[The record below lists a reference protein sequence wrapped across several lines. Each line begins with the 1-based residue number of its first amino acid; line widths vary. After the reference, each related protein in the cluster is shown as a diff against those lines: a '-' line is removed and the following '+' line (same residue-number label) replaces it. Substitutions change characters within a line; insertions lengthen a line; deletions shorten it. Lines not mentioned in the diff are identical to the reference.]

1 MVEAGEEVVADNK
14 EEEEE
19 DILCVEDNT
28 AIPMATVH
36 TIAQCETPGTGHQNN
51 ATFSNMNGGSTR
63 NCE

>member
-14 EEEEE
+14 EEEGE

-36 TIAQCETPGTGHQNN
+36 TIVPNVRPQELLIKTMLPSPT
-51 ATFSNMNGGSTR
+51 
-63 NCE
+63 